1 MNPVKATPTVPQE
14 GSVRTAII
22 GAGTISQSVHI
33 PLLRRAGF
41 TLTTVCDLSP
51 SRVAEVAALFGLTG
65 VTDPDEILNDPSI
78 DAVIIATPGS
88 HADLTARALR
98 AGKHVLAEK
107 PLALTI
113 AEVEELERIHAASG
127 RVAQVGYMKMYD
139 PLTARARREAA
150 GLTGNKLVRITVA
163 HPDDRPQI
171 DHLRMA
177 IPPRDASMDVIN
189 AANAYEDAR
198 VAEALGDA
206 PAPLANYYKNVLNG
220 SVVHEFSLIRA
231 LGLELP
237 TEWSAEI
244 FPSLEGSAPA
254 SLLATAAARDTRY
267 ILSWNWVP
275 DYPEYDEELSILAS
289 NGRLSYRLAKPYL
302 LEERSVLN
310 VQLHDGLERRS
321 TTYTEGYET
330 GFLRQLDA
338 FKNSILTG
346 APVEAGFADVKKDIE
361 SLQRLAQAIGRGLG
375 VELITE
381 ADRRATEE
389 AAR

>member
-1 MNPVKATPTVPQE
+1 MDTTPAVPPAD
-14 GSVRTAII
+14 SIRIAII

-41 TLTTVCDLSP
+41 NLTAVCDLSP
-51 SRVAEVAALFGLTG
+51 SRVTEVAALFGLRG
-65 VTDPDEILNDPSI
+65 VTNPDDIFGDQDI

-88 HADLTARALR
+88 HADLTARALQ

-113 AEVEELERIHAASG
+113 AEIEQLERIHETSG

-139 PLTARARREAA
+139 PLTARARTETQA
-150 GLTGNKLVRITVA
+150 LTDTRLVRITVA
-163 HPDDRPQI
+163 HPDDSPQI

-177 IPPRDASMDVIN
+177 VPPRDADMAVIN

-198 VAEALGDA
+198 VSEALGDA
-206 PAPLANYYKNVLNG
+206 PASLANYYKNVLNG
-220 SVVHEFSLIRA
+220 SVVHELSLIRA

-237 TEWSAEI
+237 TEWTADA
-244 FPSLEGSAPA
+244 FPTLDGDAPA
-254 SLLATAAARDTRY
+254 CLLATGSVGDIRY

-275 DYPEYDEELSILAS
+275 EYPEYDEELNILAS
-289 NGRLSYRLAKPYL
+289 NGRLSYRMAKPYL

-310 VQLHDGLERRS
+310 VQRHDGLERQS

-338 FKNSILTG
+338 FKRSILTG

-361 SLQRLAQAIGRGLG
+361 SLQRLAKAIGRGIG
-375 VELITE
+375 VELVTE
-381 ADRRATEE
+381 VDRL